1 MSEICAYLYVYQ
13 GVTKKSVKVVKVKS
27 RKSLIRTRIRARE
40 EGVCVELLIPN
51 RSLAPEQIL
60 FDC

>member
-1 MSEICAYLYVYQ
+1 MCVFMCLSGGYREICE
-13 GVTKKSVKVVKVKS
+13 GCESKKSKIAV
-27 RKSLIRTRIRARE
+27 RTRIRARE